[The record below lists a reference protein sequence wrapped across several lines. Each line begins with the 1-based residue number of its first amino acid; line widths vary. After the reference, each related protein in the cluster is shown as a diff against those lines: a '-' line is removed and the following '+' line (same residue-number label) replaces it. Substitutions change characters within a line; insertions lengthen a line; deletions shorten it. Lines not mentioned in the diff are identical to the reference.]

1 MRKKILYIRENK
13 PGGTNNYCKALFNLF
28 AKDPVL
34 EPLPVADIP
43 AIHSHLFHYYYRQ
56 TALTRAI
63 SQADI
68 VHINGYTALGS
79 IQAFL
84 TAKHLHKPVVYTAHW
99 HPFECLRHPL
109 LGKWFFHIL
118 FRPAIRKFAN
128 VVTTINNEDTLFFQ
142 KIHPQVF
149 QLPHW
154 SKPLLLQ
161 SPPKKNP
168 RMILFVGRTDDPVK
182 GFEHLYSIPN
192 GQYEVHC
199 VGKGRIL
206 RKDFHQHIGI
216 SDVELA
222 TLYAKASLVVIPSKY
237 EAFSYAALE
246 ALSYGTPVLLSERV
260 RIADYLDGV
269 KGFQIF
275 HYGDHTDFLNKIA
288 LSLGM
293 VVETDK
299 IKKIFDPEMI
309 KEHYRSI
316 YLNL

>member
-13 PGGTNNYCKALFNLF
+13 PGGTDNYCKALFNLF
-28 AKDPVL
+28 AEDPEL

-43 AIHSHLFHYYYRQ
+43 DIHSRLFHYYYRPA
-56 TALTRAI
+56 ALTHAI

-68 VHINGYTALGS
+68 VHINGYTAMGS

-84 TAKHLHKPVVYTAHW
+84 TARHLHKPVVYTAHW

-109 LGKWFFHIL
+109 LGKCFFNIL
-118 FRPAIRKFAN
+118 FRPIIRRYAN
-128 VVTTINNEDTLFFQ
+128 IVTTINNEDTHFFQ
-142 KIHPQVF
+142 KIHPHVI

-154 SKPLLLQ
+154 SKPLQLL
-161 SPPKKNP
+161 PAPKRNQQ
-168 RMILFVGRTDDPVK
+168 MILFVGRADDPVK
-182 GFEHLYSIPN
+182 GIEHLYSIPS

-199 VGKGRIL
+199 VGKGEIL

-216 SDVELA
+216 SDMELA
-222 TLYAKASLVVIPSKY
+222 SLYAKASLVVIPSKY

-246 ALSYGTPVLLSERV
+246 AMSYGTPVLLSERV

-269 KGFQIF
+269 KGYRVFQ
-275 HYGDHTDFLNKIA
+275 YGNHDDFLHKIA
-288 LSLGM
+288 LTLGTT
-293 VVETDK
+293 VETEK
-299 IKKIFDPEMI
+299 VNKIFNPETI

>member
-1 MRKKILYIRENK
+1 M
-13 PGGTNNYCKALFNLF
+13 
-28 AKDPVL
+28 
-34 EPLPVADIP
+34 
-43 AIHSHLFHYYYRQ
+43 
-56 TALTRAI
+56 
-63 SQADI
+63 
-68 VHINGYTALGS
+68 
-79 IQAFL
+79 
-84 TAKHLHKPVVYTAHW
+84 
-99 HPFECLRHPL
+99 
-109 LGKWFFHIL
+109 
-118 FRPAIRKFAN
+118 
-128 VVTTINNEDTLFFQ
+128 
-142 KIHPQVF
+142 
-149 QLPHW
+149 
-154 SKPLLLQ
+154 
-161 SPPKKNP
+161 
-168 RMILFVGRTDDPVK
+168 
-182 GFEHLYSIPN
+182 
-192 GQYEVHC
+192 
-199 VGKGRIL
+199 
-206 RKDFHQHIGI
+206 
-216 SDVELA
+216 ELA